1 MARVQRLLAAC
12 RRLEEVH
19 HGRELGEQVGGGP
32 ALAWARHDE
41 DVRGG
46 ERDAGVGALADRLSV
61 ASRAGTRAVAQ

>member
-1 MARVQRLLAAC
+1 MAASSASR
-12 RRLEEVH
+12 
-19 HGRELGEQVGGGP
+19 VGGGP